1 MSERL
6 LLEWIDG
13 ERPPAELPRSGTLVI
28 GTSSARAGFVLR
40 GADISEVHA
49 AIARNKSGG
58 WAIRDLGSDSG
69 IEVNGRR
76 VDSAALDAGDEIRIG
91 SARLRVVDPA
101 RAAMGTAA
109 TPAATAVQPPTPAPA
124 MTQASPTAQ
133 AAQGLPSFP
142 GYRTERRLGK
152 GGMGEVYLAVQERLA
167 RPVAL
172 KVLHPRL
179 GNDAAFVRRFE
190 DEARAAAALNHPNVV
205 TVFDVGFHDGL
216 HFLSMEYMDR
226 GTLEDRLKA
235 SGRLPWKDVLQILK
249 DAGAGLAYA
258 ESKGIVHRDLKP
270 ANLMQNAAGATKIAD
285 LGLATNI
292 EAEGEA
298 TSGEKK
304 VLGTAHFMSPEQA
317 RGEKL
322 DTRSDLYSL
331 GATAYRLLSGSTPYE
346 GATSK
351 DILRALLR
359 EDPRPLESLVQGVP
373 PALLGIIQRLMRREL
388 VTRTASAAQLL
399 RELSELER
407 SMSAPTAAEPKPKS
421 SARPPLALIA
431 AAIVFGAG
439 GWYAWQW
446 KEAKLREREQQAL
459 AENQGSEP
467 ATKPAASAPPEAL
480 TPPDAAQTVA
490 AQPNPDQPNPA
501 APNPAAGGDERELEL
516 LESRA
521 RIALL
526 EILQRQDKPED
537 KIAALVEMARKFNGT
552 SAATEAGTKANELE
566 AQLRTEQAALS
577 ERHTSVMALIGRL
590 REAAKL
596 DANPP
601 RPGVGLLAMRNV
613 AGQEAFAQD
622 ALFQSER
629 ARLEQDLLGRATEYA
644 KQVLA
649 RTQADLEAGRQ
660 EVAQASLS
668 ELMPLF
674 DLPEYPLGQAPAGVD
689 ALQEQGRRARERLS
703 NLRSIAGQILENRQ
717 REDARLL
724 AGALYGPDGLEKEL
738 ALLDF
743 AGAATRVSKLA
754 ESTSTLPVRQALMA
768 LSAEL
773 GEAAQAFPLL
783 AREFT
788 AGWKRKGVDDPRD
801 RSEALRN
808 CVGADAEGLLLEGA
822 QGATERVP
830 WSAFAAHT
838 RELGRLFNE
847 RFTRE
852 LKPEEARSVRAL
864 LQYAA
869 VGEVLSLGAKM
880 LDPTKKANFTEGNA
894 KELLE
899 CFAPAQGWV
908 AKAGSSPTLVR
919 EIEAAQLLSR
929 VWMDTTSN
937 SIASAV
943 AGTERLLSDYRDTL
957 LVRLLSD
964 GTELK

>member
-6 LLEWIDG
+6 LLEWING

-109 TPAATAVQPPTPAPA
+109 TPAATAAQPSTPAPA
-124 MTQASPTAQ
+124 VTQASPTAQ

-270 ANLMQNAAGATKIAD
+270 ANLMQNAAGAVKIAD

-292 EAEGEA
+292 EAESEV

-388 VTRTASAAQLL
+388 GSRTASAAQLL
-399 RELSELER
+399 RELSDLER
-407 SMSAPTAAEPKPKS
+407 SMSAPAAAQPTQKS

-439 GWYAWQW
+439 GWYVWQW

-459 AENQGSEP
+459 VEDQGTDP
-467 ATKPAASAPPEAL
+467 ALRPEGGPPAQVQQPQDGAP
-480 TPPDAAQTVA
+480 QTTQA
-490 AQPNPDQPNPA
+490 NPAQPNPA

-552 SAATEAGTKANELE
+552 SAATEASTKANELE

-596 DANPP
+596 DADPP

-629 ARLEQDLLGRATEYA
+629 ARVEQELLGRATEYA

-724 AGALYGPDGLEKEL
+724 AGALYGPEGLEKEL

-743 AGAATRVSKLA
+743 DGAATRVSRLA

-808 CVGADAEGLLLEGA
+808 CVGADSEGLLLEGA

-830 WSAFAAHT
+830 WSAFATHT

-852 LKPEEARSVRAL
+852 LKPEEASSVRAL

-869 VGEVLSLGAKM
+869 VGEALSLGAKM

-894 KELLE
+894 KEVLE
-899 CFAPAQGWV
+899 CYAPAQGWV

-964 GTELK
+964 GSELK

>member
-1 MSERL
+1 
-6 LLEWIDG
+6 
-13 ERPPAELPRSGTLVI
+13 
-28 GTSSARAGFVLR
+28 
-40 GADISEVHA
+40 
-49 AIARNKSGG
+49 
-58 WAIRDLGSDSG
+58 
-69 IEVNGRR
+69 
-76 VDSAALDAGDEIRIG
+76 
-91 SARLRVVDPA
+91 
-101 RAAMGTAA
+101 
-109 TPAATAVQPPTPAPA
+109 
-124 MTQASPTAQ
+124 QASPTAQ

-190 DEARAAAALNHPNVV
+190 DEARAAAELNHPNVV

-270 ANLMQNAAGATKIAD
+270 ANLMQNGAGAVKIAD

-292 EAEGEA
+292 EAESEA
-298 TSGEKK
+298 ISGEKK

-351 DILRALLR
+351 DILRALVR

-388 VTRTASAAQLL
+388 ASRTPSAAQLL
-399 RELSELER
+399 RELSDLER
-407 SMSAPTAAEPKPKS
+407 GMSAPAAAEPRPKS

-459 AENQGSEP
+459 AEHQGNEP
-467 ATKPAASAPPEAL
+467 ALGPEGGPPSQAQQPQDG
-480 TPPDAAQTVA
+480 TPDGT
-490 AQPNPDQPNPA
+490 QPNPA
-501 APNPAAGGDERELEL
+501 VVNPATPDAGAGGDERELEL

-552 SAATEAGTKANELE
+552 SAATEAGTKANEFE
-566 AQLRTEQAALS
+566 AQLRSEQAALS

-629 ARLEQDLLGRATEYA
+629 ARLEQDLLGRA
-644 KQVLA
+644 
-649 RTQADLEAGRQ
+649 
-660 EVAQASLS
+660 
-668 ELMPLF
+668 
-674 DLPEYPLGQAPAGVD
+674 
-689 ALQEQGRRARERLS
+689 
-703 NLRSIAGQILENRQ
+703 
-717 REDARLL
+717 
-724 AGALYGPDGLEKEL
+724 
-738 ALLDF
+738 
-743 AGAATRVSKLA
+743 
-754 ESTSTLPVRQALMA
+754 
-768 LSAEL
+768 
-773 GEAAQAFPLL
+773 
-783 AREFT
+783 
-788 AGWKRKGVDDPRD
+788 
-801 RSEALRN
+801 
-808 CVGADAEGLLLEGA
+808 
-822 QGATERVP
+822 
-830 WSAFAAHT
+830 
-838 RELGRLFNE
+838 
-847 RFTRE
+847 
-852 LKPEEARSVRAL
+852 
-864 LQYAA
+864 
-869 VGEVLSLGAKM
+869 
-880 LDPTKKANFTEGNA
+880 
-894 KELLE
+894 
-899 CFAPAQGWV
+899 
-908 AKAGSSPTLVR
+908 
-919 EIEAAQLLSR
+919 
-929 VWMDTTSN
+929 
-937 SIASAV
+937 
-943 AGTERLLSDYRDTL
+943 
-957 LVRLLSD
+957 
-964 GTELK
+964 

>member
-1 MSERL
+1 
-6 LLEWIDG
+6 
-13 ERPPAELPRSGTLVI
+13 
-28 GTSSARAGFVLR
+28 
-40 GADISEVHA
+40 
-49 AIARNKSGG
+49 
-58 WAIRDLGSDSG
+58 
-69 IEVNGRR
+69 
-76 VDSAALDAGDEIRIG
+76 
-91 SARLRVVDPA
+91 
-101 RAAMGTAA
+101 
-109 TPAATAVQPPTPAPA
+109 
-124 MTQASPTAQ
+124 
-133 AAQGLPSFP
+133 
-142 GYRTERRLGK
+142 
-152 GGMGEVYLAVQERLA
+152 
-167 RPVAL
+167 
-172 KVLHPRL
+172 
-179 GNDAAFVRRFE
+179 
-190 DEARAAAALNHPNVV
+190 
-205 TVFDVGFHDGL
+205 
-216 HFLSMEYMDR
+216 MEYMDR

-235 SGRLPWKDVLQILK
+235 SGRLPWKEVLQVLK

-270 ANLMQNAAGATKIAD
+270 ANLMQNAAGAVKIAD

-292 EAEGEA
+292 EAESEV

-359 EDPRPLESLVQGVP
+359 EDPRRLENLVQGVP
-373 PALLGIIQRLMRREL
+373 PAMLGIIERMMRREL
-388 VTRTASAAQLL
+388 ASRTPSAAELL
-399 RELSELER
+399 RELSDLER
-407 SMSAPTAAEPKPKS
+407 SLSAPAAAQPRPKS
-421 SARPPLALIA
+421 SARPPLALFA

-439 GWYAWQW
+439 GWYVWQW
-446 KEAKLREREQQAL
+446 KEAKLREREPQPI
-459 AENQGSEP
+459 AEDSETKPSIGSEELPLSQRQPPDAPDVNP
-467 ATKPAASAPPEAL
+467 AQANPAQANPAAS
-480 TPPDAAQTVA
+480 
-490 AQPNPDQPNPA
+490 NPA
-501 APNPAAGGDERELEL
+501 SPSDERELEL

-537 KIAALVEMARKFNGT
+537 RITALVEMARKFNGT

-566 AQLRTEQAALS
+566 AQLRIEQAALS
-577 ERHTSVMALIGRL
+577 ERHTSVMALIARL

-596 DANPP
+596 DADPP

-613 AGQEAFAQD
+613 AGQEAYSQD
-622 ALFQSER
+622 ALYLSER
-629 ARLEQDLLGRATEYA
+629 ARLEQELLGRATEYA
-644 KQVLA
+644 KQVLT

-660 EVAQASLS
+660 EVAQTSLI
-668 ELMPLF
+668 ELLPLF
-674 DLPEYPLGQAPAGVD
+674 DLPEYPLGQAPAGID

-703 NLRSIAGQILENRQ
+703 NLRSIASQILENRQ

-724 AGALYGPDGLEKEL
+724 AGALYGPEGLEKEL
-738 ALLDF
+738 AQLDF
-743 AGAATRVSKLA
+743 AGAATRVSKLGEA
-754 ESTSTLPVRQALMA
+754 TSTLPVRQALIA

-773 GEAAQAFPLL
+773 NEAAQAFPLL
-783 AREFT
+783 AREFS

-808 CVGADAEGLLLEGA
+808 CVGADGEGLLLEGA
-822 QGATERVP
+822 QGGTERVP
-830 WSAFAAHT
+830 WSAFATHT

-847 RFTRE
+847 RFTRD
-852 LKPEEARSVRAL
+852 LKPEEARCVRAL

-869 VGEVLSLGAKM
+869 VGEVLSLGTKM

-894 KELLE
+894 KEVLE
-899 CFAPAQGWV
+899 CYAPAQGWV

-964 GTELK
+964 GTEMK